1 MYTLADKD
9 FGIDC
14 DMVSEGASVE
24 EAVRKAKDHALA
36 AHSDKVAEMMKTMTE
51 EQMLE
56 KMTRVV
62 RSV

>member
-9 FGIDC
+9 LGIEC
-14 DMVSEGASVE
+14 DEVSEGASVE

-36 AHSDKVAEMMKTMTE
+36 EHSDTVAEMMKTMTE

-56 KMTRVV
+56 KMTRAV
-62 RSV
+62 RSA